1 MTKQEAVQ
9 YMVEKIEEIERDRLA
24 ANLAVVDEN
33 KAKKETVEK
42 IIKELKEILEVIA
55 DGKTN

>member
-42 IIKELKEILEVIA
+42 IIKELKGLEF
-55 DGKTN
+55 DYEDQKN